1 VPAGLAIHK
10 DGRIF
15 LACVGDLKT
24 GGGVIALQ
32 RDGLQPVR
40 QLLEV
45 TGKNRGLKR
54 ATT

>member
-1 VPAGLAIHK
+1 LITLLGKNEFVPAGLAIHK

-15 LACVGDLKT
+15 RACVGDLKT

-40 QLLEV
+40 QLLES
-45 TGKNRGLKR
+45 KL
-54 ATT
+54 

>member
-1 VPAGLAIHK
+1 MIALIEKNELVPAGLAIHK

-40 QLLEV
+40 QLLEW
-45 TGKNRGLKR
+45 KL
-54 ATT
+54 